1 MELGGLGIS
10 PKFHAALCRTCVFSP
25 VNLSAKWPI
34 KLASVDLVVLIAY
47 EWLIWERKFPP
58 YLLSYVTRSAHYVT
72 HVCCLL
78 NYQPILVLP
87 KSAHYVTHVNYITNY
102 HPLCNLGLLRGMRF
116 MAILLCPV
124 LFLYLAQSCRE
135 RGQAA
140 SVRLAPCWALFRG
153 SWAARAWRDGLR
165 VLDVHTRCTCV
176 LRVCKCLH
184 VCACVC
190 VGVCGF
196 VWVNVCSCVCWCLS
210 GVPG

>member
-1 MELGGLGIS
+1 MS
-10 PKFHAALCRTCVFSP
+10 PDLLITSLMFVAFSTT
-25 VNLSAKWPI
+25 S
-34 KLASVDLVVLIAY
+34 
-47 EWLIWERKFPP
+47 P
-58 YLLSYVTRSAHYVT
+58 YLFYPNLLITSLMFVAFSTTSPYLFLPRSAHYVT
-72 HVCCLL
+72 HVCCLI